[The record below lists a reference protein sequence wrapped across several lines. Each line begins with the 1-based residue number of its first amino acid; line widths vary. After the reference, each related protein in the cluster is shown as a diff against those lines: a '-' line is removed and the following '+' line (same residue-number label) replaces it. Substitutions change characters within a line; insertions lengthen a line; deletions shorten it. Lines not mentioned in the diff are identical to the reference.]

1 MSIISKSPFNFKL
14 GWGDT
19 RSKPEVSMNIS
30 KDEGGFTK
38 LIVGLG
44 NVGDKYVGT
53 RHNIGFEII
62 EEYAQQNNFPSFKE
76 NKKFFGSC
84 SDKFVEGKKI
94 ILLKPSTLMNLSG
107 KSVRAVA
114 EFYNIPAKD
123 ITLIHDELD
132 LDFGTIKLKYGGEGK
147 SSHNGLKDISKQLG
161 TNEYQR
167 IRFGIKNHLL
177 EKMDAKDFVLG
188 KFNKEE
194 QNKIKDL
201 IKDVLSLI

>member
-19 RSKPEVSMNIS
+19 RSKPEVSMDIS

-62 EEYAQQNNFPSFKE
+62 EEYAKQNNFPSFKE
-76 NKKFFGSC
+76 NKKFFGSY

-132 LDFGTIKLKYGGEGK
+132 LDFGTIKLKDGGEGK

-167 IRFGIKNHLL
+167 IRFGIKNSLL

-194 QNKIKDL
+194 QSKLKDL
-201 IKDVLSLI
+201 IKEALSLT